1 MKRVTL
7 LVSVLILTWMTW
19 LTCRAEPAL
28 AVWVIGC
35 VLYALGVGALWGE
48 RPDPRPV
55 SDQQGQAA
63 TK

>member
-19 LTCRAEPAL
+19 LTCRAEPGL

-35 VLYALGVGALWGE
+35 VLYALGVGALRGE
-48 RPDPRPV
+48 QPAPRPV
-55 SDQQGQAA
+55 SEQQAEA
-63 TK
+63 ITK